1 MACITGPYGA
11 SAKEL
16 KVNSPTL
23 NTVRTCGLRPNG
35 PGKRATET
43 MGDFLTADQDG
54 ETGWTLVGSWTD
66 CSNWTYVCTT
76 TDGGTIGSTDTAFGT
91 TAKNAVSSKF
101 GNTSIKMFRVQCD
114 DDVTSVG
121 TNANGDWY
129 YYWSAG
135 LMWKEVWRP
144 DQGVGSGQF
153 YRSAGPT
160 YRMAIKKFNHSYNL
174 KFSYE
179 ASSHVWNNIADYGH
193 NQTSAGT
200 TGGNGTIGGTSAGMI
215 YDYWTSLNVSGGLFG
230 VYNNSYTGS
239 GIPTG
244 SGATADGTL
253 GMVIEGSSEH
263 QTGQDRQTAVNCK
276 VGRDDTGQCRGL
288 GTTSTS
294 NVGNGVGSG
303 TNYTTTKIWFWIK

>member
-11 SAKEL
+11 SAKDL

-129 YYWSAG
+129 YFWTAG

-144 DQGVGSGQF
+144 DQGVGSGQV
-153 YRSAGPT
+153 YRSDTGT
-160 YRMAIKKFNHSYNL
+160 TRMSLKKFNHSYNL

-179 ASSHVWNNIADYGH
+179 ASSHVWNNLCDYAH
-193 NQTSAGT
+193 NQTSP
-200 TGGNGTIGGTSAGMI
+200 GGGVADIGGTSAGMC
-215 YDYWTSLNVSGGLFG
+215 YDYWTCLTESGGLFG
-230 VYNNSYTGS
+230 VLNNSYSGS
-239 GIPTG
+239 GIPDG
-244 SGATADGTL
+244 SSPTNDGTV
-253 GMVIEGSSEH
+253 GMVKSGSS
-263 QTGQDRQTAVNCK
+263 QAQSGQDRAADQVFK
-276 VGRDDTGQCRGL
+276 VGRDDLGQCRGL
-288 GTTSTS
+288 GTTATTD
-294 NVGNGVGSG
+294 VGNGVGSSAE
-303 TNYTTTKIWFWIK
+303 YTTTKIWFWIK

>member
-1 MACITGPYGA
+1 MACVTGPYGV

-23 NTVRTCGLRPNG
+23 NTVRTCGVRPNG

-121 TNANGDWY
+121 SSARGDWY

-144 DQGVGSGQF
+144 DAGVGTGNYYLSTGTVPRQ
-153 YRSAGPT
+153 S
-160 YRMAIKKFNHSYNL
+160 IKQFNHSYNL

-179 ASSHVWNNIADYGH
+179 ASSHIWNNIADYGY
-193 NQTSAGT
+193 Q
-200 TGGNGTIGGTSAGMI
+200 GNGTIGSTIAGAI
-215 YDYWTSLNVSGGLFG
+215 YDYWTSLTVSGGLFG
-230 VYNNSYTGS
+230 VFNNSYVGS
-239 GIPTG
+239 GIPDG
-244 SGATADGTL
+244 SSPTSDGTL
-253 GMVIEGSSEH
+253 GMVKSGSS
-263 QTGQDRQTAVNCK
+263 QFKTGQDRGADQVCK
-276 VGRDDTGQCRGL
+276 VGRDDSLQCRGL
-288 GTTSTS
+288 GTTSTAD
-294 NVGNGVGSG
+294 VGNGTGSG
-303 TNYTTTKIWFWIK
+303 GNYATTKIWFWIK